1 MAEIVELD
9 SLDKLEDL
17 MTRSADSPVLIIK
30 HSATCGISA
39 GVYNRLNNLD
49 AEINLVTVQYNRDVS
64 NAIEEQ
70 TGVRHQS
77 PQALIL
83 RNGEVVYSA
92 SHYSIT
98 PEALATELK
107 NNQ

>member
-1 MAEIVELD
+1 MADIVELD
-9 SLDKLEDL
+9 SLEKFDALVA
-17 MTRSADSPVLIIK
+17 RSGELPVLIVK

-39 GVYNRLNNLD
+39 GVYNRLSNLN
-49 AEINLVTVQYNRDVS
+49 AEINLVVVQYNRDVS

-98 PEALATELK
+98 PEALAAELK